1 MEEFMSQ
8 STAARA
14 EPRGDA
20 QKSDRPV
27 ASFRQG
33 GVEVNVWKNE
43 TANGEMF
50 NTTITNSYRDHKTG
64 EWRETGSYSPE
75 ELAILVQLST
85 QAFQE
90 IVRQKTRPA
99 SLK

>member
-1 MEEFMSQ
+1 VRVQCRESR
-8 STAARA
+8 TARGRA
-14 EPRGDA
+14 EKRPSRGELPA
-20 QKSDRPV
+20 
-27 ASFRQG
+27 G

-43 TANGEMF
+43 TANGEKF
-50 NTTITNSYRDHKTG
+50 NITITNSYKDHKTG
-64 EWRETGSYSPE
+64 EWMETTGHGPE

-90 IVRQKTRPA
+90 IVRQKTRPR